1 MSDTSTTMLFL
12 RMGFSLAV
20 ILGLIWLAAR
30 LLRRS
35 GKKAGTSSAAL
46 DVVARRSMGRRSSL
60 LVIDVSGRRLLVGAT
75 DTQISLVADLTGD
88 IAGDVNLGR
97 LELAPLD
104 DRDVEVLNLTTPAVA
119 RTITTAPRTGGRA
132 GATTGPAGVG
142 SLINSIRDLTVRR
155 S

>member
-35 GKKAGTSSAAL
+35 SKKAVTSSAAL
-46 DVVARRSMGRRSSL
+46 EVVARRSMGRRSSL

-75 DTQISLVADLTGD
+75 DTQISLVADLTGEVV
-88 IAGDVNLGR
+88 AGVDLGR
-97 LELAPLD
+97 PDLAPLD
-104 DRDVEVLNLTTPAVA
+104 DRDVEVLNLTTPPVGRA
-119 RTITTAPRTGGRA
+119 ISTTASPT
-132 GATTGPAGVG
+132 GVG
-142 SLINSIRDLTVRR
+142 TLINSIRDLTVRR